1 MLNNLKNVI
10 FLWFAAAA
18 LMPSLV
24 WAQVP
29 SLDAA
34 QATKLLRGGGVAL
47 VLRHGQTE
55 AGVGDPPQFAL
66 GNCSTQR
73 NLSDAGRQA
82 LREMAVR
89 NTAAG
94 IRFASVFTSQ
104 WCRTRETAQ
113 ILGQGVGQGV
123 VVQDWVV
130 LNSQFADNPKIA
142 DANAQIIQKLGS
154 MPTQQ
159 NWLLVTHQVNIAA
172 LTGEY
177 LASAEG
183 VLLRVKR
190 GQLEVLGR
198 VAL

>member
-1 MLNNLKNVI
+1 MLKKLKLFSWGLYVATAVACGP
-10 FLWFAAAA
+10 LFAQTPTLSPQQAA
-18 LMPSLV
+18 SLL
-24 WAQVP
+24 QM
-29 SLDAA
+29 
-34 QATKLLRGGGVAL
+34 GGIAL

-66 GNCSTQR
+66 GECSTQR

-89 NTAAG
+89 NTSVG

-113 ILGQGVGQGV
+113 LLSQGLGQGV

-142 DANAQIIQKLGS
+142 DANAQIIQRLRTI
-154 MPTQQ
+154 PAQQ

-172 LTGEY
+172 LTGVY
-177 LASAEG
+177 PASAEG
-183 VLLRVKR
+183 VLLRIKR
-190 GQLEVLGR
+190 GQLEILGR

>member
-1 MLNNLKNVI
+1 MLKNLKLFFWGLCAAIAMVCGP
-10 FLWFAAAA
+10 LFAQTPTLSPQQAASI
-18 LMPSLV
+18 LK
-24 WAQVP
+24 
-29 SLDAA
+29 
-34 QATKLLRGGGVAL
+34 TGGVAL

-55 AGVGDPPQFAL
+55 AGVGDPPQFVL
-66 GNCSTQR
+66 GTCSTQR
-73 NLSDAGRQA
+73 NLSDSGREA
-82 LREMAVR
+82 LREMAER

-94 IRFASVFTSQ
+94 IRFSSVFTSQ

-113 ILGQGVGQGV
+113 ILGQSLGQDLA
-123 VVQDWVV
+123 VQDWVV

-142 DANAQIIQKLGS
+142 DANAQITQKLRT
-154 MPTQQ
+154 MPAQQ

-183 VLLRVKR
+183 LLLRMKR
-190 GQLEVLGR
+190 GKLEILGR